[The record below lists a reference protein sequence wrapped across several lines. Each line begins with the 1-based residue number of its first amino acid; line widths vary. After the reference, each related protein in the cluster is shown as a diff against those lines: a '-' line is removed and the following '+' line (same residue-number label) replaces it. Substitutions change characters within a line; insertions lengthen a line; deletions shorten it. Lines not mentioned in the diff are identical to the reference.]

1 MRQYFKFGD
10 ILVYIFIVLLI
21 GAGFLGLRLMG
32 SASDLRKV
40 SIRLG
45 DDTIGL
51 YDLPTGDGEE
61 IIRVDAGGDK
71 YNLVIMTNQGVY
83 IKEANC
89 QDKLCVNWGYIK
101 RPGETLVCLPH
112 RLVVSIIGQGEEPA
126 VDDISS

>member
-21 GAGFLGLRLMG
+21 GASFLGLRRMVA
-32 SASDLRKV
+32 ASDLRKV